1 MEQTGLVSMW
11 THVFDRP
18 PDSKTLKAMLK
29 ESTSSSSSG
38 VTRKDLAYTEI
49 EAFMMTNFVK
59 QGILQKI
66 TAK

>member
-29 ESTSSSSSG
+29 ESTSSSG
-38 VTRKDLAYTEI
+38 VTRKDLAYAEI